1 MIINPDRFSSM
12 FDTPIEVV
20 VTHYGYYFI
29 SLSFLILFFKRVTD
43 QYSSMYKADCERGK
57 VKQVNSERLV

>member
-1 MIINPDRFSSM
+1 M